1 MAEQARL
8 IFKTNTE
15 KKIGSLVIDAFISET
30 HSRSNAISVYPVEN
44 GSDIS
49 DHIQEQPK
57 SLSVTGMIS
66 PVKDGSNIVSS
77 FLELDKIMKSK
88 EVLTVVS
95 GLKVYTNMIITSL
108 VIPRTAQN
116 GASLNFSA
124 TMNEIRVVSS
134 QAVTIPNSQIS
145 DADEVTNKQAQAK
158 QNAGKVTN
166 GQTQK
171 IAEGSNFL
179 DQIDAQ
185 IDEIFGVVK
194 K

>member
-30 HSRSNAISVYPVEN
+30 HSRSNSISVYPVES

-49 DHIQEQPK
+49 DHIQEQSK
-57 SLSVTGMIS
+57 SLSITGMIS
-66 PVKDGSNIVSS
+66 PVEDGSNIISS
-77 FLELDKIMKSK
+77 FLELEEIMKTK
-88 EVLTVVS
+88 ETLTIVS
-95 GLKVYTNMIITSL
+95 GLKVYTNMVVTSL
-108 VIPRTAQN
+108 VIPRTSRN

-124 TMNEIRVVSS
+124 TMNEIRIVSS

-145 DADEVTNKQAQAK
+145 DADEITNKQAQEK
-158 QNAGKVTN
+158 QDVGKVTS

-185 IDEIFGVVK
+185 IDEIFGVVN
-194 K
+194 